1 MSLRHLP
8 ENIRIAAVKTPLS
21 PRHNSRRMY
30 HSVIKLRA
38 RLRFPSGSVRD
49 GLLGLALGSYSG
61 FSERGLHGAAPPR
74 RTFVSGQRDYSQGTP
89 DGPLRK
95 IAFEQPEDGR
105 QRETRPRKRRKHDR
119 KEQQGTPDHESGGT
133 EFCRQPHNLSEHST
147 GISFAATGRSNDC
160 GARNCTDEHPDDR
173 KS

>member
-1 MSLRHLP
+1 MRPWRLYMSLRHLP

-61 FSERGLHGAAPPR
+61 FSERGLQWQRPPVGLLSQAKETILRAR
-74 RTFVSGQRDYSQGTP
+74 RT
-89 DGPLRK
+89 
-95 IAFEQPEDGR
+95 GR
-105 QRETRPRKRRKHDR
+105 Y
-119 KEQQGTPDHESGGT
+119 
-133 EFCRQPHNLSEHST
+133 
-147 GISFAATGRSNDC
+147 GR
-160 GARNCTDEHPDDR
+160 
-173 KS
+173 